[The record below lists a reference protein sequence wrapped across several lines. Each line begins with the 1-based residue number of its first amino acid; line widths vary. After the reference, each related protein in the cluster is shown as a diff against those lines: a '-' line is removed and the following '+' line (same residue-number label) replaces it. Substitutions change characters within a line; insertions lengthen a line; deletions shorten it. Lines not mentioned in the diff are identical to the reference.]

1 MAKLTAPIDS
11 VEVTMSLREWVK
23 LYLRAG
29 ACNISDGLILDK
41 AVEEMTFDE
50 AYGYYSDYEG
60 EQYERLIA
68 QIEGEGDAT
77 TTHAQPKMEDM
88 N

>member
-41 AVEEMTFDE
+41 AAEEMTFDE